1 MERGLHV
8 QQCNCNGMADL
19 GGMAVITGASSGL
32 GAEFARQLA
41 AQGYGL
47 VLIAR
52 RRELLETLAAELRG
66 KYRTQAEV
74 IVADLTDPAELERV
88 AVYIGAL
95 PNIALLVNNAG
106 LGAGGRYFEVDTI
119 KLMGV
124 IALHVVAVARLVRA
138 ALPGM
143 VARGCGRIINVSSF
157 VAFARIPNSM
167 IYCSTKKWMVDF
179 SILLAQSLSGTNV
192 SVQALCPGFTRTKAL
207 EGKRLPGFVWMTP
220 KAVVHTSLSTLPF
233 RRVLCVPGMLY
244 KIVVMILRSP
254 FGSLF
259 TRVYMQLKRR

>member
-1 MERGLHV
+1 MNRGLHV
-8 QQCNCNGMADL
+8 QQCNCNGMAES
-19 GGMAVITGASSGL
+19 GGLAVVTGASSGL
-32 GAEFARQLA
+32 GEEFARQLA

-52 RRELLETLAAELRG
+52 RRELLEALAAELRG
-66 KYRTQAEV
+66 KYQTQAEV
-74 IVADLTDPAELERV
+74 VVADLTDPAELERV

-95 PNIALLVNNAG
+95 PNLALLVNNAG
-106 LGAGGRYFEVDTI
+106 VGVGGRYFEVDSI

-143 VARGCGRIINVSSF
+143 VARGRGRIINVSSF
-157 VAFARIPNSM
+157 VAFARIPDSM
-167 IYCSTKKWMVDF
+167 LYCSTKKWMVDF
-179 SILLAQSLSGTNV
+179 SIMLGQNLSGANV
-192 SVQALCPGFTRTKAL
+192 RVQALCPGFTRTKVL

-220 KAVVHTSLSTLPF
+220 EAVVHASLHALVF
-233 RRVLCVPGMLY
+233 RRVLCVPGLFY
-244 KIVVMILRSP
+244 KIMVVVLRSP

-259 TRVYMQLKRR
+259 TRVYMQLKR